1 MSLRI
6 LAVCAGN
13 ICRSPA
19 AEAAIRDEAAKQG
32 MDVEVDSAG
41 TGSWNI
47 GEPPNPQAVEA
58 GERMGLEIR
67 GRARK
72 VNKADFDR
80 FDIIVVMD
88 RSNLRDVVSLTPNLE
103 ARAKVRLFRTYDSDS
118 ELDEIPD
125 PYGRSDRVF
134 DETMSVIRSSARG
147 LIDSLVS
154 VGVED
159 PVTLE

>member
-19 AEAAIRDEAAKQG
+19 AEAAIREEAAARG
-32 MDVEVDSAG
+32 VDVDVDSAG
-41 TGSWNI
+41 TGSWNV
-47 GEPPNPQAVEA
+47 GESPNAQAVEA
-58 GERMGLEIR
+58 GKRVGLDIQ

-72 VNKADFDR
+72 VNIADFDR
-80 FDIIVVMD
+80 FDVIVVMD
-88 RSNLRDVVSLTPNLE
+88 RSNLRDVMSLAPNLE
-103 ARAKVRLFRTYDSDS
+103 ARAKVRLFRTYDSQS

-134 DETMSVIRSSARG
+134 DETMSVIKSSARG

-159 PVTLE
+159 PVPLE